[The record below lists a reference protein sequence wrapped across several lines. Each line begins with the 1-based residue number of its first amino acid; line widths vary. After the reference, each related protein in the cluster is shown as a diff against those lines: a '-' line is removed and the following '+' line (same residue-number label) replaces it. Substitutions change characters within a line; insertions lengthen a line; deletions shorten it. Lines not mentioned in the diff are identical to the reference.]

1 MSNLFYK
8 AIKGQKILDEVFPDR
23 YWPVGALSP
32 PKDHIVEI
40 TKMYAS
46 GVRPRDIVEKL
57 GYKKAM
63 VISVIRRSRF
73 NQESKYRAKFN

>member
-1 MSNLFYK
+1 MNDLFYK
-8 AIKGQKILDEVFPDR
+8 AIEAQKNLDEVFPDR
-23 YWPVGALSP
+23 YWPIGALSP

-40 TKMYAS
+40 TKMYAR
-46 GVRPRDIVEKL
+46 GVRPRDIVKKL

-73 NQESKYRAKFN
+73 NQQSKYSCKI